1 MLMEVTEKISLRDG
15 TGTEKRGVWG
25 WGGVEMTVSL
35 CNNFVISAVS
45 DHVMFNPSGNI
56 WQLLDEEKRPY
67 RNPIINLKHSQEPC
81 LCPSCI
87 STSDLNQ
94 AVYRDGLI
102 SILTI

>member
-1 MLMEVTEKISLRDG
+1 MSVMLMEVTEKISLGDG
-15 TGTEKRGVWG
+15 TGTEKRGV
-25 WGGVEMTVSL
+25 GGVEVTVSL

-56 WQLLDEEKRPY
+56 WQLLDEEKWPY

-87 STSDLNQ
+87 STSDLN
-94 AVYRDGLI
+94 
-102 SILTI
+102 